1 MEVELKGFA
10 LTPEQTDTVA
20 LLDRLFGR
28 AIANRYTDFCQLAA
42 SATDL
47 RVTRPLAAHALRE
60 LESMLRSS
68 LEVPM
73 DAKAR
78 PAKDAQRA
86 EAETA
91 LRALHYDAAAIQR
104 ALGALAPRLNHAF
117 QIRLIAERLGL
128 AAESD
133 VVRAWVPSQPGGGF
147 FVTMLLS
154 GGPQRSTRAE
164 SPMSPEISPKEICQ
178 TVFG

>member
-1 MEVELKGFA
+1 
-10 LTPEQTDTVA
+10 VA
-20 LLDRLFGR
+20 ILDRLFGR

-78 PAKDAQRA
+78 PAEHEQRA

-91 LRALHYDAAAIQR
+91 LTALHYDAAD
-104 ALGALAPRLNHAF
+104 LLAWNWSVEP
-117 QIRLIAERLGL
+117 ERTGM
-128 AAESD
+128 AA
-133 VVRAWVPSQPGGGF
+133 
-147 FVTMLLS
+147 
-154 GGPQRSTRAE
+154 
-164 SPMSPEISPKEICQ
+164 
-178 TVFG
+178 